1 MQNRCRI
8 KITEMKKI
16 FLFIASISL
25 SGNCFAQQKTTSAIN
40 ELKWLTIQEA
50 YNLTQKE
57 PRKTIVDVYT
67 VWCGWCKVMDRE
79 TYTNPAIIEY
89 LNKNFYMVKLDAESK
104 QDIIIGS
111 TKYSYDANSGA
122 NQAAVALLQGKMSYP
137 TTVFLDAHYNM
148 IQPLPGFLNAKSFH
162 EIVTYL
168 GGDYNKKEPFEQYK
182 VGTYKEVFKHALPK
196 L

>member
-1 MQNRCRI
+1 MQTRCRI

-79 TYTNPAIIEY
+79 TYTNPEVIDY
-89 LNKNFYMVKLDAESK
+89 LNKNFYMVKLDAEAK
-104 QDIIIGS
+104 QDIIIGN
-111 TKYSYDANSGA
+111 TKYTFDANSGA
-122 NQAAVALLQGKMSYP
+122 NQVAVALLQGQMSYP
-137 TTVFLDAHYNM
+137 TTVFLDAQYNM
-148 IQPLPGFLNAKSFH
+148 IQPLPGYLNAKAFH

>member
-1 MQNRCRI
+1 MQTRCRI

-122 NQAAVALLQGKMSYP
+122 NQAAAALLQGKMSYP
-137 TTVFLDAHYNM
+137 TTVFLDAQYNM

>member
-1 MQNRCRI
+1 MQTRCRI

-137 TTVFLDAHYNM
+137 TTVFLDAQYNM

>member
-122 NQAAVALLQGKMSYP
+122 NQAAAALLQGKMSYP
-137 TTVFLDAHYNM
+137 TTVFLDAQYNM

>member
-137 TTVFLDAHYNM
+137 TTVFLDAQYNM

>member
-1 MQNRCRI
+1 MQIRCRI

-137 TTVFLDAHYNM
+137 TTVFLDAQYNM